1 MRPLMTMRAA
11 LEHPDIF
18 GTILPGP
25 TWANWRILLIAMMGE
40 PLTDAER
47 VVFTR
52 AYRPRA

>member
-11 LEHPDIF
+11 PEHPDIF

-25 TWANWRILLIAMMGE
+25 SWANWRILLIAMMGE

-47 VVFTR
+47 AVFRT
-52 AYRPRA
+52 RPRA